1 MHTMWKGSV
10 SFGLVNIPIKMFAA
24 TEDKQIKFRYLH
36 DQCHTPVKYQKVCP
50 TCNREITQEEIVKG
64 FEYETGKFVIIKDED
79 LEGLQPA
86 FSKAIEIIDFVDLVE
101 IDPIYFDKTYY
112 LSPQD
117 TGGKA
122 YNLLRQAMLD
132 TGKIGIAQ
140 ITIRSKQSL
149 AALRVYKN
157 LLVLETIFYPDEVRA
172 VDLVP
177 GVPENV
183 QVDEKEL
190 TMAKQLVENLTA
202 PFEPDKYKDDYRE
215 ALREMI
221 NKKIEGEEFEVAP
234 EAPQRNIIDLMQALQ
249 ASIEQ
254 TETKPKPVEKKTR
267 GRKKKTTAS

>member
-50 TCNREITQEEIVKG
+50 TCDREITQEEIVKG
-64 FEYETGKFVIIKDED
+64 FEYETGKFVIIKDDD
-79 LEGLQPA
+79 LESLQPA

-101 IDPIYFDKTYY
+101 IDPIYFDKTYF

-140 ITIRSKQSL
+140 ITIRSRQSL

-202 PFEPDKYKDDYRE
+202 PFDPTKYKDDYRE

-221 NKKIEGEEFEVAP
+221 NKKIEGEEFEIAP

-254 TETKPKPVEKKTR
+254 TDTKPKEKKTR